1 MKNFIIIG
9 AISMALF
16 SCGNSE
22 EVASYHVERYQGA
35 LRLNDSTSVVF
46 SATYIP
52 AKGTLTIQNGV
63 HESFNVEL
71 QGEDTLRGTFPVFA
85 SDLWLIK
92 TENGYQGMYYRTD
105 AENYEIPLTLEPLD
119 AIAVTTPGAAIDAL
133 PANQY
138 YIIRD
143 YGNGTT
149 RPALLQLGIKEN
161 KIVGTIAT
169 STGDLRFLT
178 GEKVVDEGGYQLT
191 GFDGRFINN
200 VEFVTIGDSVF
211 GNVWS
216 GKTGYYRFK
225 GFASDYATLEDPEE
239 MSKLREDYTHIEWHL
254 PGLEGDTVHFDS
266 RTITKPTILAIQG
279 SWCPNCMDEGRV
291 LDMYYR
297 EFDGAIDVYGLSYEY
312 SGTLEKATAA
322 VQKMERDLGT
332 SFPMVIATYDPK
344 QDRNAIL
351 PLEQIRSYPT
361 SIMLDHEGN
370 VVKIHTGFYGP
381 STKEYEA
388 YVKETREELEAL
400 VAKANG

>member
-1 MKNFIIIG
+1 
-9 AISMALF
+9 MALF
-16 SCGNSE
+16 SCKTPEAPETETSGQDFIGSII
-22 EVASYHVERYQGA
+22 Q
-35 LRLNDSTSVVF
+35 NDSTRVYFKVHLEENV
-46 SATYIP
+46 
-52 AKGTLTIQNGV
+52 LTFYNGV
-63 HESFNVEL
+63 HETFNVEL
-71 QGEDTLRGTFPVFA
+71 HGEDTLRGTFPVFA

-92 TENGYQGMYYRTD
+92 NENGYQGIYYRTD
-105 AENYEIPLTLEPLD
+105 AENYEIPLTLQRLNTIIVN
-119 AIAVTTPGAAIDAL
+119 APGAAIDAP

-143 YGNGTT
+143 YGNGTR

-169 STGDLRFLT
+169 STGDSRFLT
-178 GEKVVDEGGYQLT
+178 GEKVVNEGGYILT
-191 GFDGRFINN
+191 GFDGRFINR
-200 VEFVTIGDSVF
+200 VEFVILGDSVF

-225 GFASDYATLEDPEE
+225 GIADDNATLEDPEE
-239 MSKLREDYTHIEWHL
+239 MSSLREDYTHIEWHL
-254 PGLEGDTVHFDS
+254 PGLDGDTVHFDS
-266 RTITKPTILAIQG
+266 RNITKPTILAIQG

-291 LDMYYR
+291 LDQYYR
-297 EFDGAIDVYGLSYEY
+297 EFEGAIDVFGLSYEY

-332 SFPMVIATYDPK
+332 SFPMVIATFNSD

-351 PLEQIRSYPT
+351 PLERIRSYPT

-381 STKEYEA
+381 STREYEG
-388 YVKETREELEAL
+388 YVKHTREELKAL
-400 VAKANG
+400 VARAND

>member
-16 SCGNSE
+16 SCASPE
-22 EVASYHVERYQGA
+22 PEVAEPTGQDFIGSIIQ
-35 LRLNDSTSVVF
+35 NDSTRVSFKVHLEENV
-46 SATYIP
+46 
-52 AKGTLTIQNGV
+52 LTFYNGV
-63 HESFNVEL
+63 QESFDVAL
-71 QGEDTLRGTFPVFA
+71 YGEDTLRGSFPVFA
-85 SDLWLIK
+85 SDIWLTPSEK
-92 TENGYQGMYYRTD
+92 GFEGMYYRTD
-105 AENYEIPLTLEPLD
+105 AKDYELPLYLTKGDYSIPATKDEPPVQY
-119 AIAVTTPGAAIDAL
+119 AIF
-133 PANQY
+133 
-138 YIIRD
+138 RD
-143 YGNGTT
+143 YDSGTI
-149 RPALLQLGIKEN
+149 RPALLQLGLKEN
-161 KIVGTIAT
+161 TLVGTIAT
-169 STGDLRFLT
+169 STGDSRFLT
-178 GEKVVDEGGYQLT
+178 GYTVDEGGFILQ
-191 GFDGRFINN
+191 GFDGRFIYN
-200 VEFVTIGDSVF
+200 VEASTRGDSIF
-211 GNVWS
+211 GHVWS

-225 GFASDYATLEDPEE
+225 GVADNNATLEDPEE

-254 PGLEGDTVHFDS
+254 PGLDGDTVHFDS

-297 EFDGAIDVYGLSYEY
+297 EFEGAIDVFGLSYEY

-332 SFPMVIATYDPK
+332 SFPMVIATYDPI
-344 QDRNAIL
+344 QDRNAVL

-361 SIMLDHEGN
+361 SIMLDHQGN

-400 VAKANG
+400 VAKSNG

>member
-1 MKNFIIIG
+1 MKNFIISG

-22 EVASYHVERYQGA
+22 EVASNRVQNYQGA
-35 LRLNDSTSVVF
+35 LRLNDSTTVEF
-46 SATYIP
+46 STSFTP
-52 AKGTLTIQNGV
+52 AKGTLTIYNGV
-63 HESFNVEL
+63 HESFDVQL

-85 SDLWLIK
+85 SDLWLVK

-105 AENYEIPLTLEPLD
+105 AENYEIPLSLERLD
-119 AIAVTTPGAAIDAL
+119 AKTESTPQTPTDAP

-138 YIIRD
+138 YITRD
-143 YGNGTT
+143 FGNGTT
-149 RPALLQLGIKEN
+149 RPALLQLGFREN

-178 GEKVVDEGGYQLT
+178 GEKLVDEGGYILT

-200 VEFVTIGDSVF
+200 VEFVTIEDSVF

-225 GFASDYATLEDPEE
+225 GVADENATLEDPEE

-254 PGLEGDTVHFDS
+254 PGLDGDTVHFDS

-297 EFDGAIDVYGLSYEY
+297 EFDGAIEVYGLSYEY
-312 SGTLEKATAA
+312 SGTLDEATAA

-332 SFPMVIATYDPK
+332 SFPMVIATYHPK

-351 PLEQIRSYPT
+351 PLERIRSYPT
-361 SIMLDHEGN
+361 SILLDHKGN

-381 STKEYEA
+381 STKEYET
-388 YVKETREELEAL
+388 YVKETREELKAL
-400 VAKANG
+400 VAQANG

>member
-1 MKNFIIIG
+1 MKNFIISG

-22 EVASYHVERYQGA
+22 EVASNHVQNYQGA
-35 LRLNDSTSVVF
+35 LRLNDSTTVEF
-46 SATYIP
+46 STSFTP
-52 AKGTLTIQNGV
+52 AKGTLTIYNGV
-63 HESFNVEL
+63 HESFDVQL

-85 SDLWLIK
+85 SDLWLVK

-105 AENYEIPLTLEPLD
+105 AENYEIPLSLERLD
-119 AIAVTTPGAAIDAL
+119 AKTESTPQTPTDAP

-138 YIIRD
+138 YITRD
-143 YGNGTT
+143 FGNGTT
-149 RPALLQLGIKEN
+149 RPALLQLGFREN

-178 GEKVVDEGGYQLT
+178 GEKLVDEGGYILT

-200 VEFVTIGDSVF
+200 VEFVTIEDSVF

-225 GFASDYATLEDPEE
+225 GVADENATLEDPEE

-254 PGLEGDTVHFDS
+254 PGLDGDTVHFDS

-297 EFDGAIDVYGLSYEY
+297 EFDGAIEVYGLSYEY
-312 SGTLEKATAA
+312 SGTLDEATAA

-332 SFPMVIATYDPK
+332 SFPMVIATYHPK

-351 PLEQIRSYPT
+351 PLERIRSYPT
-361 SIMLDHEGN
+361 SILLDHKGN

-381 STKEYEA
+381 STKEYET
-388 YVKETREELEAL
+388 YVKETREELKAL
-400 VAKANG
+400 VAQANG

>member
-22 EVASYHVERYQGA
+22 EVASYHVEKYQGA
-35 LRLNDSTSVVF
+35 LRLNDSTTVEF
-46 SATYIP
+46 SAAYTP
-52 AKGTLTIQNGV
+52 AKGILTIQNGV
-63 HESFNVEL
+63 HESFDVAL
-71 QGEDTLRGTFPVFA
+71 HGEDTLRGTFPVFA
-85 SDLWLIK
+85 SDLWLVK
-92 TENGYQGMYYRTD
+92 TKNGYQGMYYRTD
-105 AENYEIPLTLEPLD
+105 AENYEIPLTLKPLN

-216 GKTGYYRFK
+216 GKTGYYSFK
-225 GFASDYATLEDPEE
+225 GVADENATLENPEE
-239 MSKLREDYTHIEWHL
+239 MSKLRVDYTHIEWHL
-254 PGLEGDTVHFDS
+254 PGLNGDTVHFDS

-297 EFDGAIDVYGLSYEY
+297 EFDGAINVYGLSYEY

-332 SFPMVIATYDPK
+332 SFPMVIATFDPK
-344 QDRNAIL
+344 QDRNAVL

>member
-16 SCGNSE
+16 SCSNTE
-22 EVASYHVERYQGA
+22 EVVSYHVETYQGA

-46 SATYIP
+46 SATYTP
-52 AKGTLTIQNGV
+52 AKGTMTIYNGV

-85 SDLWLIK
+85 SDLWLVK

-105 AENYEIPLTLEPLD
+105 AENYEIPLTLVRQD
-119 AIAVTTPGAAIDAL
+119 SITVTAKGITADAL

-143 YGNGTT
+143 FGNGTT

-225 GFASDYATLEDPEE
+225 GVADENATLENPEE

-254 PGLEGDTVHFDS
+254 PGLDGDTVHFDS